1 MGRGTGVLGP
11 PGGRGF
17 ATLGIAVALGLAAA
31 LTVTAGAATA
41 DTTTTLVKT
50 RPLAVHE
57 LTRSVTAYGRVQP
70 DPDEITAITLPRA
83 GIIQH
88 LWISF
93 GERVKTG
100 QRLLQVVTAPQ
111 EQMQFEQAQAAVK
124 FAADK
129 LGTQKHLFKQ
139 QLTTREQVANA
150 RQKLRDARASLDA
163 LRRRGSGQRTQI
175 VRAPVAG
182 TVIRVNVN
190 QGDRVKADT
199 GALLLSTG
207 QAVIVP
213 LGVEPE
219 DARRIRAGMP
229 VTLKSAFDANLH
241 VPAAV
246 GSVHG
251 MVNPK
256 TRLLDVIVPI
266 PDQSSS
272 RFVLGSMVE
281 GSIELQRAKVL
292 AVPRRAVLSDRQGSY
307 VFTVAQGHAR
317 RIDVST
323 GLTARGLVQVS
334 SPKLRAG
341 EPIVVLGNYG
351 LADGMAV
358 REAAQ

>member
-1 MGRGTGVLGP
+1 MAGRGTAVPAP
-11 PGGRGF
+11 PGSGRCGV
-17 ATLGIAVALGLAAA
+17 GVALGLAAV
-31 LTVTAGAATA
+31 LTATAGAAAA
-41 DTTTTLVKT
+41 DTTTLVKT
-50 RPLAVHE
+50 QPLAVHE
-57 LTRSVTAYGRVQP
+57 LTRSVSAYGRVQP

-83 GIIQH
+83 GTIQH

-124 FAADK
+124 FAEDK
-129 LGTQKHLFKQ
+129 LATQQRLFKQ
-139 QLTTREQVANA
+139 QLSTREQVANA
-150 RQKLRDARASLDA
+150 RRKLRDARASLDA
-163 LRRRGSGQRTQI
+163 LRRRGSGQRAQV

-182 TVIRVNVN
+182 TVIKVNVN

-207 QAVIVP
+207 QAVVVP

-229 VTLKSAFDANLH
+229 VTLKSAFDATLH
-241 VPAAV
+241 VQAAV

-266 PDQSSS
+266 PNQSSS

-281 GSIELQRAKVL
+281 GSIELQRADVL
-292 AVPRRAVLSDRQGSY
+292 AVPRQAVLSDRKGPY
-307 VFTVAQGHAR
+307 IFTVVRGRAK

-323 GLTARGLVQVS
+323 GLTARGLVQVTGS
-334 SPKLRAG
+334 RLRAG